1 MLAHLAASK
10 PKNIV
15 AMKVTHAKFINPAN
29 NVGNN
34 HLGKSLNQMEKDMG
48 LDHKTVAQAKEFYET
63 NTAVLDEVQQT
74 NSRLR
79 EFARTVER
87 AMRVKTVPRDR
98 NTAWVYRDKDL
109 MAIGY
114 IGYGD
119 FTTSVNGDN
128 KFIVCARGIENMK
141 YSEYGDQHNMRMALK
156 MDTAMK
162 HAKRYLVPYSLPEC
176 AGVFARQVKQEVSNV
191 RVRVKDKYSETKR
204 AVGINE
210 RTYGDDEKAANR
222 LMSELR
228 SMLQAGHSFIDKALD
243 ADIRAMFEAADG
255 FKHFEEVV
263 PMDFIHVHEQWG
275 QQVVGRVTVND
286 VAAWRPEY
294 KDVCTFRAEEVP
306 EEIQHGCAA
315 LSMCEDGHFVE
326 GVGYRVNDHT
336 FYLYK

>member
-1 MLAHLAASK
+1 
-10 PKNIV
+10 
-15 AMKVTHAKFINPAN
+15 
-29 NVGNN
+29 
-34 HLGKSLNQMEKDMG
+34 MG

-63 NTAVLDEVQQT
+63 NAALLDETQQK
-74 NSRLR
+74 NPQLL

-98 NTAWVYRDKDL
+98 NTAWVYRDNDL

-119 FTTSVNGDN
+119 FATSVHGDD
-128 KFIVCARGIENMK
+128 KYVVCARGIQNMK

-176 AGVFARQVKQEVSNV
+176 AVVFAQQVRTEVSNY
-191 RVRVKDKYSETKR
+191 RRTIKEKFSASKK
-204 AVGINE
+204 AVGLNE
-210 RTYGDDEKAANR
+210 RSWGDEEKAANR

-228 SMLQAGHSFIDKALD
+228 SMVKAGHSFIDKTLD

-263 PMDFIHVHEQWG
+263 PMDFVHVHEQWG
-275 QQVVGRVTVND
+275 KQVVGRVTVKD
-286 VAAWRPEY
+286 ITAWQPEHEN
-294 KDVCTFRAEEVP
+294 VCTFRAEEVP

-326 GVGYRVNDHT
+326 GVGYKVNDHT

>member
-1 MLAHLAASK
+1 
-10 PKNIV
+10 
-15 AMKVTHAKFINPAN
+15 
-29 NVGNN
+29 
-34 HLGKSLNQMEKDMG
+34 MG

-63 NTAVLDEVQQT
+63 NAALLDETQQNNT
-74 NSRLR
+74 NLMAFTR
-79 EFARTVER
+79 AVER
-87 AMRVKTVPRDR
+87 TMRVKTVPRDR
-98 NTAWVYRDKDL
+98 NTSWVYRDGDL

-128 KFIVCARGIENMK
+128 KFVVCARGITNLK
-141 YSEYGDQHNMRMALK
+141 YAEHGDQHNMRMALK

-176 AGVFARQVKQEVSNV
+176 AGVFTQKVGTEVNNV
-191 RVRVKDKYSETKR
+191 RVRVKEKFSETKK
-204 AVGINE
+204 AVGING
-210 RTYGDDEKAANR
+210 RGWGDDEKAARR
-222 LMSELR
+222 LMSELH
-228 SMLQAGHSFIDKALD
+228 SMIQAGHSFVDKTLD

-255 FKHFEEVV
+255 YKHFEEVV
-263 PMDFIHVHEQWG
+263 PMDFVHVHEQWG
-275 QQVVGRVTVND
+275 KQVVGRVTVKD
-286 VAAWRPEY
+286 VAAWQPQYEN
-294 KDVCTFRAEEVP
+294 VCTFRAEEVP

>member
-1 MLAHLAASK
+1 
-10 PKNIV
+10 
-15 AMKVTHAKFINPAN
+15 MKATHAKFINPAN
-29 NVGNN
+29 SVGNN

-48 LDHKTVAQAKEFYET
+48 IDHKTVAQAKEFYET
-63 NTAVLDEVQQT
+63 NTAVLDEAQQT

-98 NTAWVYRDKDL
+98 NTAWVYRDNDL

-119 FTTSVNGDN
+119 FATSVHGDN

-141 YSEYGDQHNMRMALK
+141 YAEHGDQHNMRMALK

-191 RVRVKDKYSETKR
+191 RVRVKDKYSETKK
-204 AVGINE
+204 AVGING
-210 RTYGDDEKAANR
+210 RTWGDDEKAANR

-228 SMLQAGHSFIDKALD
+228 SMLQAGHSFIDKTLD

-275 QQVVGRVTVND
+275 KQVVGRVTVKD

-294 KDVCTFRAEEVP
+294 ENVCTFRAEEVP

-315 LSMCEDGHFVE
+315 MSMCEDGHFVE